1 MKLLWKW
8 PLWKWPLWKC
18 LLPAGTATKRPP
30 AAPELERIP
39 PIAEPANRAPPPE
52 KCAPP
57 PERPPPDLPANASC
71 ATAAPTSAAAT
82 PRKVALRR
90 TLLIQPILR
99 PISRL
104 GVHLK
109 QVAPFEPRRGEHP
122 VEAFGLGLRLDL
134 LRAGDDHRAHAR
146 RDAAAVGDGGGR
158 AQVLNPRVR
167 A

>member
-109 QVAPFEPRRGEHP
+109 QVAPFASRCDTSHDRPE
-122 VEAFGLGLRLDL
+122 
-134 LRAGDDHRAHAR
+134 
-146 RDAAAVGDGGGR
+146 GGGSCEVSQR
-158 AQVLNPRVR
+158 EAKEM
-167 A
+167 